1 MNLNVIPTAPAE
13 NLRILV
19 VEDDVFLCTF
29 YKKFLE
35 HNGAT
40 VVACFSLAE
49 AELNFSEINAKFD
62 AVLLDNQLGNTEG
75 INLLPLLKLK
85 LPLAAVIMVSANDNP
100 EFFLAA
106 FNAGIHDYMVKPVNQ
121 DLLWLKVTTAVNQ
134 QRLKALA
141 EKQRAELAY
150 WVEQEQEQ
158 QRLAKHLFDRMFQ
171 QLNQPHPAVHAW
183 VKSHS
188 LFSGDAVLRCQA
200 DDGSWYFMLADAM
213 GHGLAPAISLMPMLK
228 TFHSMAKKAIPLPN
242 IVFELNDNLNRLLPD
257 DRFIAAVLLR
267 LDPRQQSLEIWNGGM
282 PSVLLLDHDGAI
294 VSVAPSTNMAL
305 GVLAKHQISVQ
316 VQRFSLDESNI
327 TYFMMFSDG
336 LTETVF
342 DDNGQLHVSDL
353 VDLILWRSERP
364 LQGIQAKFKHVP
376 QQDDVSL
383 CLVNCQY
390 FQLELCATTCINK
403 VQTGP
408 FDVSFTLRGSSM
420 LHTDLPKKATDFLKV
435 QNFPIEFI
443 QRVFTVVTEIYINAL
458 EHGVLGLD
466 SKIKSGDDGF
476 IRFYEE
482 KEKRIRLLTEQEF
495 IEFDMQWIA
504 ERELLQM
511 RIADSG
517 KGFAHC
523 NDDIATNGNT
533 FGRGLTFIETLTSNL
548 EIIPPGNS
556 LRLTMPLH
564 KMN

>member
-1 MNLNVIPTAPAE
+1 MAKNSNPQYLK
-13 NLRILV
+13 ILV
-19 VEDDVFLCTF
+19 VEDDFVFNAF
-29 YKKFLE
+29 YKNFLQLK
-35 HNGAT
+35 GAE
-40 VVACFSLAE
+40 VISCLNLAE
-49 AELNFSEINAKFD
+49 ARNVIHQAHFSFD
-62 AVLLDNQLGNTEG
+62 VVILDNQLTDGEG
-75 INLLPLLKLK
+75 ISLLPELK
-85 LPLAAVIMVSANDNP
+85 AINIVTAVVMVSGNDDP
-100 EFFLAA
+100 LFFLDA
-106 FNAGIHDYMVKPVNQ
+106 FNAGIHDYMVKPVNLE
-121 DLLWLKVTTAVNQ
+121 LLWVKITRSVREQ
-134 QRLKALA
+134 QLVALTQQQ
-141 EKQRAELAY
+141 KQALEF

-213 GHGLAPAISLMPMLK
+213 GHGLAPAISLTPMLK

-267 LDPRQQSLEIWNGGM
+267 LDPRQHSLEIWNGGM

-336 LTETVF
+336 LTETVL
-342 DDNGQLHVSDL
+342 DDNGQLQVADL
-353 VDLILWRSERP
+353 VDLVLWRSERP
-364 LQGIQAKFKHVP
+364 LQGIKAKFKHVP
-376 QQDDVSL
+376 EQDDVSL
-383 CLVNCQY
+383 CLVNCQHL
-390 FQLELCATTCINK
+390 QLELCAIPCNNK
-403 VQTGP
+403 VQTGA
-408 FDVSFTLRGSSM
+408 FDVSFALRGLSM
-420 LHTDLPKKATDFLKV
+420 LHMDLPKKATDFLKV

-443 QRVFTVVTEIYINAL
+443 QRVFTVVTELYINAL

-466 SKIKSGDDGF
+466 SKMKSRDDGF
-476 IRFYEE
+476 IHFYEE
-482 KEKRIRLLTEQEF
+482 KEKRLQLLTEQQF
-495 IEFDMQWIA
+495 ISFDMQWLA
-504 ERELLQM
+504 DSEELQ
-511 RIADSG
+511 IHITDSG
-517 KGFAHC
+517 KGFIHSSDNAEK
-523 NDDIATNGNT
+523 NGNT
-533 FGRGLTFIETLTSNL
+533 FGRGLTFIETLTSSL

-564 KMN
+564 KLN